1 MAKILDAPPWW
12 GYSKQH
18 GWVVL
23 DRTLPS
29 NKSGLIADF
38 FFCRCSDSSTFVDK
52 RSKWLAPHYIYASV
66 YISSL
71 DAHESEVAAA
81 DYQLLKA
88 RWPEFQAEII
98 KQYREMEG
106 EQMQREHE
114 RVLLEGN
121 KRIVKVRR

>member
-1 MAKILDAPPWW
+1 MAKVLDAPPWW

-29 NKSGLIADF
+29 NKSGLVADF
-38 FFCRCSDSSTFVDK
+38 FFLRCSDCTTFVDK

-71 DAHESEVAAA
+71 EPAESEVAAA
-81 DYQLLKA
+81 DYQMLKA

-98 KQYREMEG
+98 KQYGEMEG
-106 EQMQREHE
+106 EQMQKEH
-114 RVLLEGN
+114 
-121 KRIVKVRR
+121 

>member
-1 MAKILDAPPWW
+1 MAKVQDAPPWW

-71 DAHESEVAAA
+71 QPPESEAAAA
-81 DYQLLKA
+81 DYQMLKA
-88 RWPEFQAEII
+88 RWPEFQADIL
-98 KQYREMEG
+98 KQYREREG
-106 EQMQREHE
+106 EQMQKELD
-114 RVLLEGN
+114 RVLIEGN